1 MMASPPTTLTVKV
14 HPVVYMAIVDA
25 YERKSSSN
33 IGKTISTAG
42 ISAQKQERME
52 SRALGTLLGFYEKNA
67 VQVTNCYAIPFRETG
82 TETPE
87 INDIFNRSMLLMSKR
102 SSPTEQIVGWFFTVS
117 DLPNTCPYYHAY
129 YTQLMAAEATKKEL
143 PPVILLTMD
152 MTFAKNPNRL
162 VVNAFTTRD
171 ESVPGKDQ
179 QVKQVFHPLNMEMDA
194 FPGEAVALNFISRGI
209 DSKSREVKFTN
220 GQAQLLENTT
230 EMVEWL
236 KRMLV
241 YVQSVVAGKEKGD
254 PDVGRKLLE
263 MVNLANTQLSASKLE
278 GLAKHSLRDYLMVSL
293 LANLTKTQLAL
304 QEKITSI

>member
-1 MMASPPTTLTVKV
+1 
-14 HPVVYMAIVDA
+14 
-25 YERKSSSN
+25 
-33 IGKTISTAG
+33 
-42 ISAQKQERME
+42 
-52 SRALGTLLGFYEKNA
+52 
-67 VQVTNCYAIPFRETG
+67 
-82 TETPE
+82 
-87 INDIFNRSMLLMSKR
+87 
-102 SSPTEQIVGWFFTVS
+102 
-117 DLPNTCPYYHAY
+117 
-129 YTQLMAAEATKKEL
+129 
-143 PPVILLTMD
+143 
-152 MTFAKNPNRL
+152 
-162 VVNAFTTRD
+162 
-171 ESVPGKDQ
+171 
-179 QVKQVFHPLNMEMDA
+179 MEMDA
-194 FPGEAVALNFISRGI
+194 FPGEAVALNFISVMSHPFIRLPRFEYCSIQRGI

-263 MVNLANTQLSASKLE
+263 VRFFYWHFVNDLTLNDFVQMVNLANTQLSASKLE